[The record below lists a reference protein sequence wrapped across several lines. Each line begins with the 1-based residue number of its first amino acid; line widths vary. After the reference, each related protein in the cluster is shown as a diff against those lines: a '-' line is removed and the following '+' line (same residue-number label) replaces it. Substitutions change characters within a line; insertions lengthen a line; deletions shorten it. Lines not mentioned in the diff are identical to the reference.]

1 MNTASIKR
9 KKREMR
15 HKRVRAKIKG
25 TAQKPRLSVFRSNR
39 HIYLQLID
47 DEKGR
52 TIVSAGDIQ
61 PKASRPT
68 SPLAKSKA
76 GRGRKSK
83 IKMTKT
89 KLAFEAGKNLAELA
103 QKKKIKNVVFDR
115 GGYAYHG
122 RVKAA
127 AEGAREGGLEF

>member
-1 MNTASIKR
+1 MKNNNRIKR
-9 KKREMR
+9 EKRERR

-25 TAQKPRLSVFRSNR
+25 TASRPRLSVFRSNK
-39 HIYLQLID
+39 HLYLQLID

-52 TIVSAGDIQ
+52 TIVSTSDIAL
-61 PKASRPT
+61 KT
-68 SPLAKSKA
+68 
-76 GRGRKSK
+76 GRKSK

-89 KLAFEAGKNLAELA
+89 KLAFEIGKNLAELA
-103 QKKKIKNVVFDR
+103 TKKKIKKVVFDR

-127 AEGAREGGLEF
+127 AEGAREGGLIF